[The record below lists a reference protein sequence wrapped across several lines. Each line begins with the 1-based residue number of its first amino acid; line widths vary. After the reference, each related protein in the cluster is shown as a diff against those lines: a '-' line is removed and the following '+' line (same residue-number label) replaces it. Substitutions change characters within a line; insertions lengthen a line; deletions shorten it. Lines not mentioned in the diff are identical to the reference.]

1 MTELNSFEIR
11 NYFYFQ
17 FQNTHW
23 KEEPPDE
30 LDLEVLEE
38 LAPEIVVKDRSDP
51 ENLPLVLIEVRVFE
65 VDQMDWD
72 EDKNWVVTAKII
84 NQKHKSY
91 IRNEMWKLDLR
102 KYSFQNRQK
111 SQSRTKFTTFFPM
124 VRVQKKIER
133 RVSSLQPCKNII
145 RLNYE
150 IMTWKVDFNVSLSLV
165 EKKRANKHSWI
176 VKITSIPI

>member
-1 MTELNSFEIR
+1 MNHDEIHSKKTFLTELNSFETL
-11 NYFYFQ
+11 YFQ

-23 KEEPPDE
+23 KEELPDE
-30 LDLEVLEE
+30 LDLEVSEE

-102 KYSFQNRQK
+102 KFSFQNRQK
-111 SQSRTKFTTFFPM
+111 SQSRTKFTTSFPM
-124 VRVQKKIER
+124 VKEQKKNRMSCFEG
-133 RVSSLQPCKNII
+133 
-145 RLNYE
+145 E
-150 IMTWKVDFNVSLSLV
+150 IVDLFLDWVLSI
-165 EKKRANKHSWI
+165 KSRSF
-176 VKITSIPI
+176 